1 MSSQRQPQWQSEI
14 DRRVLIVGGVLT
26 LVAAGWAASL
36 LRKPPVTPTP
46 EPTAIVLVTPSATAP
61 ATAPATAASPVAA
74 ATTPAATAEAPLTPT
89 TEATPAPPEP
99 TAGPAPTATVAVATL
114 GEGAAVSAEAPGPIA
129 GLAPPGSTVTI
140 AEAGAML
147 AQTTADEN
155 GAWQL
160 DLPALPP
167 GQHTLTITAASAEG
181 QTTAEPQT
189 LTVLAVPAASLT
201 APIIDAPAAALG
213 EGEAT
218 TIAGLAPP
226 GSTVTV
232 YEGDTILGE
241 TTADAN
247 GRWTLALPGLAAGPH
262 TLEATATDA
271 AGQPLGQPAAI
282 AVEVQA
288 AATPVVAETPAGEA
302 TPAPPASLLSRLA
315 SPLPNSLP
323 TLRGAAAPGAD
334 VVLFEGEKR
343 LGKTQAG
350 PRGNW
355 WITPDKPLTPGEH
368 QLRIEITGPG
378 AKAPEIIDANIIIS
392 QMARALT
399 PPHIEMPRRDRM
411 GVGNQLSGRAPAGTT
426 VEILDGDEAIGAVAA
441 GDRGRWTFRLPATTA
456 AGEHSFRIVV
466 RGPEGEVLAESAP
479 ITLRVLNSGPPR
491 LLPPTGGSG
500 QFSVGSFQ

>member
-26 LVAAGWAASL
+26 LVTAGWAASS

-46 EPTAIVLVTPSATAP
+46 APTAIVLVTASATAG
-61 ATAPATAASPVAA
+61 ATAASPVAA
-74 ATTPAATAEAPLTPT
+74 ATMPAATA
-89 TEATPAPPEP
+89 EATPAPPEP
-99 TAGPAPTATVAVATL
+99 AAGPAPVATFAVATL

-140 AEAGAML
+140 AEAGATL

-167 GQHTLTITAASAEG
+167 GQHSLTITAANADG
-181 QTTAEPQT
+181 QMTAAPQT
-189 LTVLAVPAASLT
+189 LTVLAVPAASLN
-201 APIIDAPAAALG
+201 APIIDAPAADLG

-271 AGQPLGQPAAI
+271 DRQPLGQPAAI

-288 AATPVVAETPAGEA
+288 AATPVAAETPAGEA
-302 TPAPPASLLSRLA
+302 TPAMPARLFSSLA

-368 QLRIEITGPG
+368 QLRVEITAPG

-392 QMARALT
+392 QEARALT
-399 PPHIEMPRRDRM
+399 PPRIEMPRRDRL

-426 VEILDGDEAIGAVAA
+426 VEILDGDEVIGAVAA
-441 GDRGRWTFRLPATTA
+441 GGHGRWTFRLPATTA

-491 LLPPTGGSG
+491 LLPPTG
-500 QFSVGSFQ
+500 Q